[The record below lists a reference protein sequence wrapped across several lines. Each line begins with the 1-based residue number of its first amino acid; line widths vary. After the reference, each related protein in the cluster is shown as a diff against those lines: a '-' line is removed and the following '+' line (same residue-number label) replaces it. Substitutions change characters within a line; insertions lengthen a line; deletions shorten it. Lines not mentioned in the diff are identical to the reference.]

1 MKNAQRQLPKSSL
14 AERTNDLLKNKTSK
28 TIIEVATDHFVK
40 FGYRK
45 ASIAEIALAS
55 GVGKGSIYLH
65 FESKEDL
72 LISCIV
78 SEKLTLLEKLKEI
91 DKHQEPDQLFNYL
104 QIVLNYSLKAPLS
117 KALLSRHSEFVSFVK
132 NVPDNVK
139 YEQEIFSEYLKEQLI
154 QPLNPNL
161 DNDQLNAIKAA
172 LDMIILAVAH
182 LPDLAFTFPNQELL
196 ETETI
201 DTLALLLCQ
210 GITNNK

>member
-1 MKNAQRQLPKSSL
+1 MKNAQRHLPRSSL

-55 GVGKGSIYLH
+55 GVGKGSVYLH
-65 FESKEDL
+65 FENKEDL
-72 LISCIV
+72 LISCLV

-104 QIVLNYSLKAPLS
+104 QIVLNFSLKAPLS
-117 KALLSRHSEFVSFVK
+117 KALLSRHSEFISFVK

-139 YEQEIFSEYLKEQLI
+139 YEQEIFSKYLKEQLI
-154 QPLNPNL
+154 YPLNPNL
-161 DNDQLNAIKAA
+161 NNDQLNAIEAA
-172 LDMIILAVAH
+172 LELIFLAVAH
-182 LPDLAFTFPNQELL
+182 LPDLAFTSSNPELL

>member
-65 FESKEDL
+65 FENKEDL
-72 LISCIV
+72 LISCIF

-182 LPDLAFTFPNQELL
+182 LPDLAFTSPNQELL

>member
-65 FESKEDL
+65 FENKEAL

-182 LPDLAFTFPNQELL
+182 LPDLAFTSPNQELL

>member
-14 AERTNDLLKNKTSK
+14 VERTNDLLKNKTSK

-65 FESKEDL
+65 FENKEAL

-182 LPDLAFTFPNQELL
+182 LPDLAFTSPNQELL